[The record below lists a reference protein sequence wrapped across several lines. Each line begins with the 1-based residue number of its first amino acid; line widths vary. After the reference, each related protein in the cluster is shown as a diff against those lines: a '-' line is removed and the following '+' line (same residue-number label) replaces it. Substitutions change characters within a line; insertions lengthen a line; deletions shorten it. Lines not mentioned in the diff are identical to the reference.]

1 MRLDVSEKAL
11 IIDDG
16 GLTPLLATL
25 LAPDPGR
32 LVLWTPPAEGVA
44 VEETLA
50 IVRRRSDAL
59 GCDSVV
65 SGGRAENPA
74 GRFGVARMLLCACEA
89 ALRERCGVVVWPASR
104 GDNVDEMAGLA
115 DRARLIAFLADLES
129 GGGGPRLETPF
140 LDLTDAQVLMLAEDA
155 DAPMGEGWLAPSELA
170 RWTAAGKA
178 AAVGAESGR
187 GRGYGFAGLAR
198 RLRAGL
204 GGA

>member
-16 GLTPLLATL
+16 GLTALLATL
-25 LAPDPGR
+25 LAPDPGK
-32 LVLWTPPAEGVA
+32 LVLWTPPLEGPA

-50 IVRRRSDAL
+50 IARRRSDAL
-59 GCDSVV
+59 GCDSVH
-65 SGGRAENPA
+65 SGGRADPA
-74 GRFGVARMLLCACEA
+74 GSGFGVARMLLGACDA
-89 ALRERCGVVVWPASR
+89 AQKARCGVVVWPVNR
-104 GDNVDEMAGLA
+104 GDRVDEMAGFA
-115 DRARLIAFLADLES
+115 DRARLVGFLADLES

-140 LDLTDAQVLMLAEDA
+140 LDMTDVQVLMLAEDA
-155 DAPMGEGWLAPSELA
+155 DAPMGEGWLTPAETARWEQAGRAVLSPSEA
-170 RWTAAGKA
+170 
-178 AAVGAESGR
+178 GR